1 MKKLE
6 RDVHVERYFPDVLA
20 PAKEM
25 KAIAAGED
33 PEFHLLYEKA
43 WKWFAN
49 TFIFH
54 TDLEGV
60 ERWESMLSLY
70 PDSDATLDDRR
81 AAIFLAINGTQPYTE
96 RSFKLLCD
104 GMYFEDAVIPVVH
117 PQSYTLVLNLAG
129 GMTEKLEIIKRYAR
143 LIAPANLTLQ
153 TAHAIDIANNY
164 YVGAVPRLHKLQE
177 IGRLQGDTTNVNEVM
192 TTVGID
198 IFALD
203 DAGNVHPTVRGIKPT
218 QIISANEMA
227 ITINKDIPDGVDD
240 GIFHTDSKGNILI
253 NN

>member
-60 ERWESMLSLY
+60 ERWESMLSII
-70 PDSDATLDDRR
+70 PDPDESLSDRR
-81 AAIFLAINGTQPYTE
+81 REILFRVNNRLPYTE
-96 RSFKLLCD
+96 RTLKQ
-104 GMYFEDAVIPVVH
+104 MYDMLYGNDAVIPEVREN
-117 PQSYTLVLNLAG
+117 QYALALNLTGDAIWEAG
-129 GMTEKLEIIKRYAR
+129 KVKTQAR
-143 LIAPANLTLQ
+143 RIAPANLTILACRNLGDHPSEIYATGILRIYRCTRYEM
-153 TAHAIDIANNY
+153 TANAHISVDDTGMHIA
-164 YVGAVPRLHKLQE
+164 GAVVHNFKNHVL
-177 IGRLQGDTTNVNEVM
+177 
-192 TTVGID
+192 
-198 IFALD
+198 
-203 DAGNVHPTVRGIKPT
+203 AG
-218 QIISANEMA
+218 EE
-227 ITINKDIPDGVDD
+227 
-240 GIFHTDSKGNILI
+240 
-253 NN
+253 

>member
-60 ERWESMLSLY
+60 ERWESMLSII
-70 PDSDATLDDRR
+70 PDPDESLSDRR
-81 AAIFLAINGTQPYTE
+81 REILFRVNNRLPYTE
-96 RSFKLLCD
+96 RTLKQIYDMLYGKD
-104 GMYFEDAVIPVVH
+104 TVIPEVREN
-117 PQSYTLVLNLAG
+117 QYALVLNLTGDAIWEAG
-129 GMTEKLEIIKRYAR
+129 KVKTQAR
-143 LIAPANLTLQ
+143 CIAPANLTILACRNLGDYPSEIYATGILRSYRCTRYEM
-153 TAHAIDIANNY
+153 TANAHISVDDTGMHIA
-164 YVGAVPRLHKLQE
+164 GAVVHNFKNHVL
-177 IGRLQGDTTNVNEVM
+177 
-192 TTVGID
+192 
-198 IFALD
+198 
-203 DAGNVHPTVRGIKPT
+203 AG
-218 QIISANEMA
+218 EE
-227 ITINKDIPDGVDD
+227 
-240 GIFHTDSKGNILI
+240 
-253 NN
+253 

>member
-60 ERWESMLSLY
+60 ERWESMLSII
-70 PDSDATLDDRR
+70 PDPDESLSDRR
-81 AAIFLAINGTQPYTE
+81 REILFRVNNRLPYTE
-96 RSFKLLCD
+96 RTLKQIYDMLYGKD
-104 GMYFEDAVIPVVH
+104 TVIPEVREN
-117 PQSYTLVLNLAG
+117 QYALVLNLTGDAIWEAG
-129 GMTEKLEIIKRYAR
+129 KVKTQAR
-143 LIAPANLTLQ
+143 CIAPANLTILACRNLGDYPSEIYATGILRSYRCTRYEM
-153 TAHAIDIANNY
+153 TANAHISVDDTGMHIA
-164 YVGAVPRLHKLQE
+164 GAVVHNFKNHVL
-177 IGRLQGDTTNVNEVM
+177 
-192 TTVGID
+192 
-198 IFALD
+198 
-203 DAGNVHPTVRGIKPT
+203 AG
-218 QIISANEMA
+218 
-227 ITINKDIPDGVDD
+227 
-240 GIFHTDSKGNILI
+240 
-253 NN
+253 

>member
-60 ERWESMLSLY
+60 ERWESMLSII
-70 PDSDATLDDRR
+70 PDPDESLSDRR
-81 AAIFLAINGTQPYTE
+81 REILFRVNNRLPYTE
-96 RSFKLLCD
+96 RTLKQ
-104 GMYFEDAVIPVVH
+104 MYDMLYGNDAVIPEVREN
-117 PQSYTLVLNLAG
+117 QYALALNLTGDAIWEAG
-129 GMTEKLEIIKRYAR
+129 KVKTQAR
-143 LIAPANLTLQ
+143 RIAPANLTILACRNLGDYPSEIYATGILRIYRCTRYEM
-153 TAHAIDIANNY
+153 TANAHISVDDTGMHIA
-164 YVGAVPRLHKLQE
+164 GAVVHNFKNHVL
-177 IGRLQGDTTNVNEVM
+177 
-192 TTVGID
+192 
-198 IFALD
+198 
-203 DAGNVHPTVRGIKPT
+203 AG
-218 QIISANEMA
+218 EE
-227 ITINKDIPDGVDD
+227 
-240 GIFHTDSKGNILI
+240 
-253 NN
+253 

>member
-60 ERWESMLSLY
+60 ERWESMLSII
-70 PDSDATLDDRR
+70 PDPDESLSDRR
-81 AAIFLAINGTQPYTE
+81 REILFRVNNRLPYTE
-96 RSFKLLCD
+96 RTLKQIYDMLYGKD
-104 GMYFEDAVIPVVH
+104 TVIPEVREN
-117 PQSYTLVLNLAG
+117 QYALGLNLTGDAIWDAG
-129 GMTEKLEIIKRYAR
+129 KVKTQAR
-143 LIAPANLTLQ
+143 CIAPANLTILACRNLGDYPSEIYATGILRSYRCTRYEM
-153 TAHAIDIANNY
+153 TANAHISVDDTGMHIA
-164 YVGAVPRLHKLQE
+164 GAVVHTFRNHVL
-177 IGRLQGDTTNVNEVM
+177 
-192 TTVGID
+192 
-198 IFALD
+198 
-203 DAGNVHPTVRGIKPT
+203 AG
-218 QIISANEMA
+218 EE
-227 ITINKDIPDGVDD
+227 
-240 GIFHTDSKGNILI
+240 
-253 NN
+253 

>member
-60 ERWESMLSLY
+60 ERWESMLSII
-70 PDSDATLDDRR
+70 PDPDESLSDRR
-81 AAIFLAINGTQPYTE
+81 REILFRVNNRLPYTE
-96 RSFKLLCD
+96 RTLKQIYDMLYGKD
-104 GMYFEDAVIPVVH
+104 TVIPEVREN
-117 PQSYTLVLNLAG
+117 QYALVLNLTGDAIWKAG
-129 GMTEKLEIIKRYAR
+129 KVKTQAR
-143 LIAPANLTLQ
+143 CIAPANLTILACRNLGDYPSEIYATGILRSYRCTRYEM
-153 TAHAIDIANNY
+153 TANAHISVDDTGVHIA
-164 YVGAVPRLHKLQE
+164 GAVVHNFKNHVL
-177 IGRLQGDTTNVNEVM
+177 
-192 TTVGID
+192 
-198 IFALD
+198 
-203 DAGNVHPTVRGIKPT
+203 AG
-218 QIISANEMA
+218 EE
-227 ITINKDIPDGVDD
+227 
-240 GIFHTDSKGNILI
+240 
-253 NN
+253 